1 MRGYRAERLAELI
14 HQEVAR
20 RLREDIK
27 DARLVPVSITHVQ
40 VQRDLKRATL
50 HFMPL
55 GGGEVGSGLQD
66 ALDGAAKQ
74 LRGPVG
80 RALRV
85 RHSPEL
91 VFVPDAHTEQAVR
104 LTSLLSRIGDDLRER
119 DEEGEE

>member
-14 HQEVAR
+14 HQEVAK
-20 RLREDIK
+20 RLREDVK
-27 DARLVPVSITHVQ
+27 DSRLVSVSITHVE

-55 GGGEVGSGLQD
+55 GGGAVGAELQE

-104 LTSLLSRIGDDLRER
+104 LTSLLSQIGGELRDR